1 MSLQTQIWIKD
12 IQEKLNSA
20 NQFSQF
26 AKDHTVY
33 VNNNTVHIPNAAAPS
48 TVTRNNS
55 TLPLVP
61 TTRTD
66 VDLTYVL
73 DKFNT
78 ASKYVEDLEAV
89 ELSYGLRQS
98 IFGQDMNELND
109 VINDW
114 MIYDWSYYAASG
126 ASMVETSAVTFADLL
141 SLAQKFDADNI
152 SRRGRKLLVTP
163 AIAKA
168 IYSIDRLEKT
178 NDVNNMI
185 SIDGYM
191 GRMAGF
197 DIFVRDT
204 VVEATGTTG
213 AYTIIAPDTATGVT
227 GKDCAIAWHAEYVA
241 RAMGTISPFV
251 NEKDALYQGT
261 LLSFAVRSKGSCMR
275 SDGKGVYGL
284 VLTA

>member
-1 MSLQTQIWIKD
+1 MALQTQVWIKD
-12 IQEKLNSA
+12 IQEKISSL
-20 NQFSQF
+20 NQFTQF
-26 AKDHTVY
+26 ALDHSIY

-48 TVTRNNS
+48 AVSRNNA

-66 VDLTYVL
+66 ADLTYIL

-78 ASKYVEDLEAV
+78 AAKYVEDLEAV

-98 IFGQDMNELND
+98 IFGQDWAEIND

-114 MIYDWSYYAASG
+114 MIYDWSNYAASG
-126 ASMVETSAVTFADLL
+126 ASMVETTAITFDNLL

-163 AIAKA
+163 AIAKSLYA
-168 IYSIDRLEKT
+168 IDRLENT

-185 SIDGYM
+185 SIDGFM

-204 VVEATGTTG
+204 VVEATGSTG

-227 GKDCAIAWHAEYVA
+227 GFDTAIAWHPSYVA
-241 RAMGTISPFV
+241 RATGAITPFV
-251 NEKDALYQGT
+251 NEKDALYQAT
-261 LLSFAVRSKGSCMR
+261 LLSIAVRSKGSCMR